1 LSHRAFGPLA
11 TLAGPCTHTQTDV
24 AGDSTYISSKDRYLE
39 RVVLAPGIILCES
52 NPRRILVTSA
62 GCVRRGVILRAM
74 RGGSP
79 KVQVSANTAQAAGP
93 QTTAAIHNVFLES
106 ASSNVKP
113 CNKAGSKHIQPAFPR
128 HYSVPLM
135 IAALRLAPCAL
146 PYRASLP
153 PELKQRGG
161 VGPWLPLS
169 PSQRA
174 NVEAKRLRLYNH
186 CPPEPQTLFPHRF
199 SINSQ
204 RNGRLTLPLN
214 SIHSLPHFYNHLQH
228 LTIQLSQWLPPTL
241 RVSR

>member
-1 LSHRAFGPLA
+1 MSHRAFGPLA

-135 IAALRLAPCAL
+135 IAALRLALCPIERACRLSLNSEAELDRGCLSHPHSAQTWKQNACAYIITAL
-146 PYRASLP
+146 
-153 PELKQRGG
+153 
-161 VGPWLPLS
+161 
-169 PSQRA
+169 
-174 NVEAKRLRLYNH
+174 
-186 CPPEPQTLFPHRF
+186 EPQTLFPHTF

-204 RNGRLTLPLN
+204 RNGRLTLSLN